1 MPDYYVYVYIDPR
14 NYEEFYYGKGKGA
27 RKFAHLK
34 DRSDTDKVKRLSAIR
49 AAGLSPIIRV
59 IATNLTQDQAL
70 LIEKTLIWKL
80 GKSLTNISQGH
91 FSEKFRPHDTFHK
104 YLPGFDF
111 RKEIYYVNVGEGP
124 HRRWND
130 CRKYGF
136 LSAGQG
142 PQWSDPLKSLCE
154 GDCVVAYLKGAG
166 YVGIGIVTNP
176 AIRVSDFRYKGKRL
190 DKHPLEA
197 PDMFANCDDEDC
209 SEYVLAVRWIKT
221 VEREEAFFKRKGGL
235 FTSQLIR
242 ASLSNQPRT
251 LDYLERSFQLSI
263 PDLMKQ
269 NEG

>member
-1 MPDYYVYVYIDPR
+1 MHDYYVYVYIDPR

-27 RKFAHLK
+27 RKTAHLK
-34 DRSDTDKVKRLSAIR
+34 DSSDTNKAKRLSAIK

-59 IATNLTQDQAL
+59 IAANLTQEQAL

-91 FSEKFRPHDTFHK
+91 FSEKFRPHDTLHK

-111 RKEIYYVNVGEGP
+111 RKEIYYVNIGEGP
-124 HRRWND
+124 HRNWND

-142 PQWSDPLKSLCE
+142 PQWSNPLKSLCE
-154 GDCVVAYLKGAG
+154 GDCVVPHLKGAG

-190 DKHPLEA
+190 DRYSLEA
-197 PDMFANCDDEDC
+197 PHTFANSDDERL
-209 SEYVLAVRWIKT
+209 SEYILNVRWIKT
-221 VEREEAFFKRKGGL
+221 VERDKAFFKKKSGL
-235 FTSQLIR
+235 FTTQLIR
-242 ASLSNQPRT
+242 ASLSGQPKT
-251 LDYLERSFQLSI
+251 LEFIERSFEVSI
-263 PDLMKQ
+263 SEIMKE

>member
-1 MPDYYVYVYIDPR
+1 MPEYYVYVYIDPR
-14 NYEEFYYGKGKGA
+14 NFEEFYYGKGKGA
-27 RKFAHLK
+27 RKFSHLK
-34 DRSDTDKVKRLSAIR
+34 DGSDSDKVKRLNAIKE
-49 AAGLSPIIRV
+49 AGLSPIIRV
-59 IATNLTQDQAL
+59 IATDVTQDQAL

-80 GKSLTNISQGH
+80 GKTLTNRSQGH
-91 FSEKFRPHDTFHK
+91 FSEKFRPHDTLYK
-104 YLPGFDF
+104 DIPGFDF

-142 PQWSDPLKSLCE
+142 PQWRDPLKTLCE

-166 YVGIGIVTNP
+166 YVGVGLVTNP
-176 AIRVSDFRYKGKRL
+176 AIRVSDFRFKGKRL

-197 PDMFANCDDEDC
+197 PHMFENSDDEEF
-209 SEYVLAVRWIKT
+209 SEYTLAVRWIKA
-221 VEREEAFFKRKGGL
+221 VDREGAFFKKNAGL

-242 ASLSNQPRT
+242 ASLSNQPKT
-251 LDYLERSFQLSI
+251 VDFLERSFEISI
-263 PDLMKQ
+263 PELMKQ